1 MKIRKTMDA
10 MDYNK
15 IEMIEV
21 DGIDTTDYPDFV
33 DAFISYAE
41 YNGIELTDKELDTL
55 NEDGSF
61 VYDAVTN
68 YLY

>member
-1 MKIRKTMDA
+1 

-15 IEMIEV
+15 IDNVEI
-21 DGIDTTDYPDFV
+21 DGIDTSDYPDFV

-41 YNGIELTDKELDTL
+41 YNGVEMSNGQLDKL
-55 NEDGSF
+55 NEDGNF
-61 VYDAVTN
+61 VYDCVTT

>member
-10 MDYNK
+10 IDYNK
-15 IEMIEV
+15 IESIEV
-21 DGIDTTDYPDFV
+21 DGIDTSDYPDFV

-41 YNGIELTDKELDTL
+41 YNGVEMSDGQLDKL
-55 NEDGSF
+55 NEDGCF